1 MKNLLAILST
11 EIRNFINR
19 KEIAEQQEIDYQLD
33 LWAEIDRQ
41 QKVWLQEQRAALY
54 GYE

>member
-1 MKNLLAILST
+1 MKNLLAIIKT
-11 EIRNFINR
+11 EIRNFIDR

-41 QKVWLQEQRAALY
+41 QKAWMAEMRAAIY
-54 GYE
+54 GYK